1 MSGTTIM
8 PDLSRRQI
16 VAAATAATLLPSLA
30 RAQAPWPS
38 RPIRVVASYAPGGG
52 VDVPTRLLAEPM
64 GAFLGQP
71 LVVENRGGA
80 TGSIGAG
87 VVAQAAPDGYT
98 ILSDASGQALNPT
111 LMPNLPFDYVTAFA
125 PIGHLCTL
133 PQVLV
138 VLPGGPQSLAALME
152 RARKNRGMTYASSGI
167 ASGPHLAGAVLS
179 RRADLGLVH
188 VAYRGSAPA
197 MQDVLSGAVDMAF
210 STTPAAVPL
219 IREGR
224 LRPLAVTTR
233 ERLPFLPDVPT
244 VAEQGFEGYDVN
256 EWVAMWAPAGTPGP
270 VLERLNTALNEAL
283 RDAARRD
290 RMLNGMGVL
299 PTGGSREELARF
311 VADQRVA
318 MREVV
323 RAENIRIE

>member
-1 MSGTTIM
+1 M
-8 PDLSRRQI
+8 PILSRRLL
-16 VAAATAATLLPSLA
+16 VAGTAGLPLLPSLA
-30 RAQAPWPS
+30 RAQAPWPT

-80 TGSIGAG
+80 TGSIGAAA
-87 VVAQAAPDGYT
+87 VAAAAPDGYT
-98 ILSDASGQALNPT
+98 ILSDASGQALNPA
-111 LMPNLPFDYVTAFA
+111 LMTNLPFDYATAFA
-125 PIGHLCTL
+125 PIGRVCTL

-138 VLPGGPQSLAALME
+138 VLPAGPGSLAALME
-152 RARKNRGMTYASSGI
+152 AARKKPGMTYASSGI

-179 RRADLGLVH
+179 RRASLGLVH

-197 MQDVLSGAVDMAF
+197 MQDVLAGAVDMAF
-210 STTPAAVPL
+210 STTPQAVPL

-244 VAEQGFEGYDVN
+244 VAEQGFEGFDVN
-256 EWVAMWAPAGTPGP
+256 DWVAMWAPAATPAP
-270 VLERLNTALNEAL
+270 ILDRLNAALNEGLA
-283 RDAARRD
+283 DPARRD
-290 RMLNGMGVL
+290 RLLNGLGVL
-299 PTGGSREELARF
+299 PTGGSREDLARF
-311 VADQRVA
+311 VAEQRVA
-318 MREVV
+318 MRELV

>member
-1 MSGTTIM
+1 M
-8 PDLSRRQI
+8 PILSRRLL
-16 VAAATAATLLPSLA
+16 VAGTAGLPLLPSLA

-64 GAFLGQP
+64 GASLGQP
-71 LVVENRGGA
+71 LVVENRAGA
-80 TGSIGAG
+80 TGSIGAAA
-87 VVAQAAPDGYT
+87 VAAAAPDGYT
-98 ILSDASGQALNPT
+98 ILSDASGQALNPA
-111 LMPNLPFDYVTAFA
+111 LMTNLPFDYTTAFA
-125 PIGHLCTL
+125 PIGRVCTL

-138 VLPGGPQSLAALME
+138 VLPTGPGSLAALME
-152 RARKNRGMTYASSGI
+152 AARKKPGMTYASSGI

-179 RRADLGLVH
+179 RRASLGLVH

-197 MQDVLSGAVDMAF
+197 MQDVLAGAVDMAF
-210 STTPAAVPL
+210 STTPQAVPL

-244 VAEQGFEGYDVN
+244 VAEQGFEGFDVN
-256 EWVAMWAPAGTPGP
+256 DWVAMWAPAATPAP
-270 VLERLNTALNEAL
+270 ILDRLNAALNEGLA
-283 RDAARRD
+283 DPARRD
-290 RMLNGMGVL
+290 RLLNGLGVL
-299 PTGGSREELARF
+299 PTGGSREDLARF
-311 VADQRVA
+311 VAEQRVA